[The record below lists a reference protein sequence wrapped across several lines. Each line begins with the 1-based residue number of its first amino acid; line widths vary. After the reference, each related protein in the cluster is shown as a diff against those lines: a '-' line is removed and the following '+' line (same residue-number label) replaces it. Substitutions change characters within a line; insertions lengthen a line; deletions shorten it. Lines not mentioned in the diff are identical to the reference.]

1 MGETRGYAAGCSAM
15 RQFMVEYFQQFGN
28 VKLSGIEVAVMA
40 RKAGL
45 PQ

>member
-1 MGETRGYAAGCSAM
+1 LAD
-15 RQFMVEYFQQFGN
+15 YFQQFGN
-28 VKLSGIEVAVMA
+28 VKLSGIEVAIMT